1 MQKIDPPAGGDHN
14 PNSYTADEII
24 AALKGSTGS
33 RQFSFRYEQLDEN
46 NVKLADLVTVK
57 SGKINQNW
65 LADIKR
71 TASFTLTT
79 GPEDNIDYLKHRI
92 KPWVRLHMPPKA
104 IPQVSTEEPP
114 VVVLPPHF
122 AALVDDFSTG
132 SPTSFW
138 ASYENGAINTGGF
151 LNLPVSTSETQAT
164 ATSNSVWSLT
174 GSQVAAELNTVPF
187 VSGGPFASTRM
198 RLGPPASGFGLAVEY
213 DQETSNLAFMNITG
227 NNDTS
232 PVTAAYSAT
241 DHRWLRIREN
251 NGTVFWESS
260 ATGLP
265 GTWTIHRI
273 ITTPSWVTSNDGFL
287 KATLSSNVDLTPT
300 FNHTDNF
307 SRSVTGSWGT
317 NETTGYIY
325 SGQGANLTNWHVAPG
340 TGRFNLT
347 ATPAATRHQIT
358 QNATQH
364 QANIDQRVTIKPL
377 GGITTGA
384 SLMPGL
390 TARFT
395 SVTDFY
401 TARVHLHTT
410 GFLFCSIW
418 RGQGGQQGAS
428 VALNIPYTAATLV
441 HLRMQVQGHMV
452 RARVWIDSTPEPT
465 SWNIERTITDN
476 PVDLGR
482 YGCFMG
488 GFSGNT
494 DTNYDVGYS
503 DYHASALTAQDY
515 QNTPALWDNIN
526 LTPQGTSTAFMP
538 QSEWANTFNGTPG
551 VTGEDI
557 TPNNSARTGN
567 ALDSVSGVVQY
578 SDEFTVDLKKSAKL
592 GDDAGVSDG
601 EMVVKLANSVTEW
614 SLRVYFKVASGAKLR
629 ITADGVSPDTTNDV
643 IVDDDAGTITFGT
656 ITPPAF
662 IQTELIGV
670 PVKLEIITEETLT
683 TYRAFWTD
691 VNSTNPDYVATE
703 SNVGRPALAGL
714 TFLGGGSTT
723 PPVYVDNVILAV
735 PAVQERFTSDSVNY
749 VEWPQGV
756 FLLSSPQRNSD
767 EADVVTRDIQ
777 GYDLAQILVDDLVPD
792 RFTTANLLRVNDNF
806 TRDVSG
812 GWGTSSD
819 GTVWAHNEVS
829 TTTRGVS
836 LSGFAFV
843 ILNTNRDLIRI
854 QRAGDTTRQTLID
867 SEVYCRMIPTENA
880 ATQAILGGI
889 IFRHTA
895 NTNDFYRLRVHFDV
909 SNETFLSVTR
919 TATQYGSTVQVNAA
933 WQPNQFLNVKAQC
946 IGHVIRGKVW
956 LDSQKEPANWQIE
969 EQIDVVA
976 DQLSVGYTG
985 VSTSA
990 FSGNTNTNPQIR
1002 YDLFQMNPNPGN
1014 TYTGVVQS
1022 ILDDLSMPS
1031 HVTKSASVLPTVR
1044 EWEAGTSKREII
1056 NDLLAA
1062 INYESISFD
1071 EDGFAI
1077 VRPYVSPQ
1085 DRSAEFRYVD
1095 DELSIMYPEVM
1106 HELDLFKIPN
1116 RWVLSLSDPD
1126 RDPVTVVFTNND
1138 PSSPTSTVRR
1148 GRTITEFLSNQ
1159 DADSEA
1165 TMIQKATRAAFEA
1178 SQVYEAV
1185 EFDSGLMP
1193 IHSGNDVFD
1202 VVYDPMGINAKY
1214 VEHSWDMSLTAG
1226 AKMSHRV
1233 RRVIPLTA
1241 SSDPSLIADDLNIT
1255 GALEAGNM
1263 AWGTLSITSVAN
1275 KPTRGLVTGLNLQGR
1290 GPVRV
1295 WTTIQTVNPGVSA
1308 MEVTVFNPSST
1319 GFEIWLYRTNAIS
1332 TVINWLA
1339 IRGA

>member
-24 AALKGSTGS
+24 AALKGSSGT

-57 SGKINQNW
+57 AGKINQNW

-92 KPWVRLHMPPKA
+92 KPWVRLHMPAKA

-122 AALVDDFSTG
+122 AALVDDFSSG
-132 SPTSFW
+132 SPSAFW
-138 ASYENGAINTGGF
+138 SSYTNGAINTGGF
-151 LNLPVSTSETQAT
+151 LNLPVSTPDTQAT
-164 ATSNSVWSLT
+164 AVSNSVWSLT

-232 PVTAAYSAT
+232 PVTAAYNAT

-273 ITTPSWVTSNDGFL
+273 ITTPSWVTSDDGFL
-287 KATLSSNVDLTPT
+287 KATLSSSVDLTPSM
-300 FNHTDNF
+300 NHTDNF
-307 SRSVTGSWGT
+307 NRSVTGSWGT
-317 NETTGYIY
+317 NADTGFTY

-347 ATPAATRHQIT
+347 ATPAATRHQIN

-364 QANIDQRVTIKPL
+364 IANIDQRVTLKPL

-401 TARVHLHTT
+401 TARVHFHPT

-428 VALNIPYTAATLV
+428 VTLNIPYTASTLV
-441 HLRMQVQGHMV
+441 HLRMQVEGHTV

-465 SWNIERTITDN
+465 SWNIERTISDN
-476 PVDLGR
+476 PVNIGR

-503 DYHASALTAQDY
+503 NYEASRLQAADFP
-515 QNTPALWDNIN
+515 NNPALWDNVN

-538 QSEWANTFNGTPG
+538 QAEWVNTFNGTPG

-557 TPNNSARTGN
+557 TTNNSARHGN

-578 SDEFTVDLKKSAKL
+578 SDEFTVDAKKSAKL

-601 EMVVKLANSVTEW
+601 EMVVKLSNSVVEW
-614 SLRVYFKVASGAKLR
+614 SLRVYFKVAAGASLF
-629 ITADGVSPDTTNDV
+629 ITTDGVSPDTTNN
-643 IVDDDAGTITFGT
+643 ITVDDDTGTITFGT

-714 TFLGGGSTT
+714 TFRGGGSAT
-723 PPVYVDNVILAV
+723 PPVYVDNVTLSV
-735 PAVQERFTSDSVNY
+735 PAVQQRFTDDSINY

-756 FLLSSPQRNSD
+756 FLLSSPQRDSD
-767 EADVVTRDIQ
+767 DADVITRNIQ
-777 GYDLAQILVDDLVPD
+777 GYDLAQILTDDLVPD

-812 GWGTSSD
+812 SWGTSSD
-819 GTVWAHNEVS
+819 GTVWEQNTVAN
-829 TTTRGVS
+829 TTRGVN
-836 LSGFAFV
+836 LSGYAFI
-843 ILNTNRDLIRI
+843 ILNADRDLIRI
-854 QRAGDTTRQTLID
+854 QRAGDTSRQILTD
-867 SEVYCRMIPTENA
+867 SEVYCRMVPTEA
-880 ATQAILGGI
+880 ASSQAMLGGI

-895 NTNDFYRLRVHFDV
+895 NTNDFYRFRVHFDT

-919 TATQYGSTVQVNAA
+919 TATQYGTTVQVGVA
-933 WQPNQFLNVKAQC
+933 WQPGEFLNCRAQC
-946 IGHVIRGKVW
+946 IGNVIRGKVW
-956 LDSQKEPANWQIE
+956 TDDQKEPANWQIE
-969 EQIDVVA
+969 EEIDVVA
-976 DQLSVGYTG
+976 DQLSTGFTG
-985 VSTSA
+985 VSASA

-1002 YDLFQMNPNPGN
+1002 YDLFQLNPNPGN

-1022 ILDDLSMPS
+1022 ILDDLALPS
-1031 HVTKSASVLPTVR
+1031 RITKSAATLPTIR
-1044 EWEAGTSKREII
+1044 EWEAGTSKRQII

-1062 INYESISFD
+1062 INYDSLLFD

-1085 DRSAEFRYVD
+1085 ERSSEFKYAD

-1126 RDPVTVVFTNND
+1126 RDPITVVFTNSD
-1138 PSSPTSTVRR
+1138 PASPTSTVRR
-1148 GRTITEFLSNQ
+1148 GRTITSFQSNV
-1159 DADSEA
+1159 DADSES
-1165 TMIQKATRAAFEA
+1165 TMIQKASRLAFES

-1185 EFDSGLMP
+1185 EFESGIMP
-1193 IHSGNDVFD
+1193 VHSGNDVFD
-1202 VVYDPMGINAKY
+1202 VVYDPMGLNAKY
-1214 VEHSWDMSLTAG
+1214 VEHSWDMPLVAG

-1241 SSDPSLIADDLNIT
+1241 SQDPSLVTDDLSIT

-1263 AWGTLSITSVAN
+1263 AWGTLNITPVAN
-1275 KPTRGLVTGLNLQGR
+1275 QPTKGLVTGLSLQGR

-1295 WTTIQTVNPGVSA
+1295 WATVNTTVPGSQIK
-1308 MEVTVFNPSST
+1308 EVTVFNQSST
-1319 GFEIWLYRTNAIS
+1319 GFELWLYRTNTTVS
-1332 TVINWLA
+1332 TVHWLA

>member
-92 KPWVRLHMPPKA
+92 KPWVRLHMPAKA

-114 VVVLPPHF
+114 VVVNPPHF
-122 AALVDDFSTG
+122 GALVDDFSTG
-132 SPTSFW
+132 SPTAFW
-138 ASYENGAINTGGF
+138 SSYTNGAINTGGF
-151 LNLPVSTSETQAT
+151 LNLPAMTPEAQAT

-187 VSGGPFASTRM
+187 VSGGPLASTRM
-198 RLGPPASGFGLAVEY
+198 RLGPPASGFGLAIEY
-213 DQETSNLAFMNITG
+213 NQATNNMAFMNITG

-232 PVTAAYSAT
+232 PVTAAYDST
-241 DHRWLRIREN
+241 NHRWLRIREN

-273 ITTPSWVTSNDGFL
+273 LATPSWVTSSNNFL
-287 KATLSSNVDLTPT
+287 KATLSSSVDLTPT
-300 FNHTDNF
+300 FNYADNF

-317 NETTGYIY
+317 NETTGYTY
-325 SGQGANLTNWHVAPG
+325 AGQGANLTNWHVAPG

-347 ATPAATRHQIT
+347 ATPSATRHQIT
-358 QNATQH
+358 QSSTQF
-364 QANIDQRVTIKPL
+364 QGNIDQRVTLKPL
-377 GGITTGA
+377 GGVTTGA
-384 SLMPGL
+384 SLLPGL

-401 TARVHLHTT
+401 TARVHFNPT

-441 HLRMQVQGHMV
+441 HLRMQVQGHTV
-452 RARVWIDSTPEPT
+452 RARVWIDSTAEPT
-465 SWNIERTITDN
+465 SWNIERTITDT
-476 PVDLGR
+476 PIDTGR
-482 YGCFMG
+482 YGVFMG

-494 DTNYDVGYS
+494 NTNYDVGYS
-503 DYHASALTAQDY
+503 NYRASALTAADY
-515 QNTPALWDNIN
+515 PNTPALWDNIN

-538 QSEWANTFNGTPG
+538 QAEWTNTFNGTPG

-578 SDEFTVDLKKSAKL
+578 SDTFSVDLKKSAKL

-601 EMVVKLANSVTEW
+601 EMVVKLANSVAEW
-614 SLRVYFKVASGAKLR
+614 SLRTYFKVAAGAKLT
-629 ITADGVSPDTTNDV
+629 ITADGVSPDTTNDI
-643 IVDDDAGTITFGT
+643 IVDDDSGLIKFGT
-656 ITPPAF
+656 ITPPLF
-662 IQTELIGV
+662 IQAQLIGV
-670 PVKLEIITEETLT
+670 PVKLEIITEATLT
-683 TYRAFWTD
+683 TYRAFWTSVD
-691 VNSTNPDYVATE
+691 STNPDYVVTE
-703 SNVGRPALAGL
+703 SNVGRPALSGL
-714 TFLGGGSTT
+714 TFIGGGSTT
-723 PPVYVDNVILAV
+723 PPVYVDNVTLSV
-735 PAVQERFTSDSVNY
+735 PAVQQRFTDDSVNY

-777 GYDLAQILVDDLVPD
+777 GYDLAQVLVDDLVPD

-806 TRDVSG
+806 TRAVTG
-812 GWGTSSD
+812 EWGTSAD
-819 GTVWAHNEVS
+819 GTVWVNNAVANTVM
-829 TTTRGVS
+829 GVN
-836 LSGFAFV
+836 LSGYGFQTIQASPSS
-843 ILNTNRDLIRI
+843 IRLQQAGNTS
-854 QRAGDTTRQTLID
+854 RQVLTD
-867 SEVYCRMIPTENA
+867 SEVYARLGVDQLALTESLLP
-880 ATQAILGGI
+880 AIV
-889 IFRHTA
+889 FRIA
-895 NTNDFYRLRVHFDV
+895 GPSDFYRLRVHHAV
-909 SNETFLSVTR
+909 GGAIFLSVAR
-919 TATQYGSTVQVNAA
+919 NGTQYGSTVSTIVTYT
-933 WQPNQFLNVKAQC
+933 PGSFLNVRAQV
-946 IGHVIRGKVW
+946 IGHVVRGRVW
-956 LDSQKEPANWQIE
+956 ADGAKEPAGWQIE
-969 EQIDVVA
+969 EEIDVPADQIDSGFTG
-976 DQLSVGYTG
+976 LS
-985 VSTSA
+985 SSA
-990 FSGNTNTNPQIR
+990 FAGNTNTNPQFR
-1002 YDLFQMNPNPGN
+1002 YDLFQLNPNPAN
-1014 TYTGVVQS
+1014 TYTGVVEA
-1022 ILDDLSMPS
+1022 ILDDLNLPN
-1031 HVTKSASVLPTVR
+1031 HITKSPAILPTVR
-1044 EWEAGTSKREII
+1044 EWEAGTSKREIV

-1062 INYESISFD
+1062 INYESLSFD
-1071 EDGFAI
+1071 EDGFAL
-1077 VRPYVSPQ
+1077 VRPYISPQ
-1085 DRSAEFRYVD
+1085 DRAAEFRYVD

-1138 PSSPTSTVRR
+1138 PASPTSTVRR
-1148 GRTITEFLSNQ
+1148 GRTITEFMQNQ

-1165 TMIQKATRAAFEA
+1165 TMILKANRAAFEA

-1193 IHSGNDVFD
+1193 VHSGNDVFD
-1202 VVYDPMGINAKY
+1202 VVYDPLGLNAKY
-1214 VEHSWDMSLTAG
+1214 VEHSWDMALSAG

-1241 SSDPSLIADDLNIT
+1241 SSDPSLVTDDVNIT

-1263 AWGTLSITSVAN
+1263 AWGTINIVSVAN

-1295 WTTIQTVNPGVSA
+1295 WVTAQTVNPGNSF
-1308 MEVTVFNPSST
+1308 MEVTAFNPSST
-1319 GFEIWLYRTNAIS
+1319 GFEVWVYRTNAVS
-1332 TVINWLA
+1332 TTIGWLA